1 MTDSIDLADKAEED
15 AAAMSLRS
23 AQDKGELVSVWAAY
37 CDHFEG
43 AARERLQEEYA
54 IRLRQFVPLER
65 AG

>member
-1 MTDSIDLADKAEED
+1 MIDPIDLADKAEEE
-15 AAAMSLRS
+15 AATMSLRC
-23 AQDKGELVSVWAAY
+23 AQDKGELVSVWTAY

-54 IRLRQFVPLER
+54 IRLRQFVPLAR